1 MKIFGIQTL
10 KSWQKKNNGRLS
22 IIRKIYSIFEDL
34 QAIDGL
40 YIETKT
46 ITENM
51 KTDIEI
57 ARSVKMRRITD
68 IAESIGIPED
78 KIDQYGRYMAKV
90 SRSLIDE
97 EKIAKSKLILVTA
110 ITATKAG
117 IGKTTVSVGL
127 ALGLN
132 KIGKN
137 AIVALREPSLG
148 PCFGMKGGA
157 AGGGYAQVIPMEK
170 INLHFTGDFHA
181 VTSAHNMISALMDNY
196 IYQHQAEGF
205 ALKEVIWKRVLDVND
220 RSLRNIVTG
229 LGPRTNGL
237 TAESGFDITPASE
250 LMAILCL
257 STDLE
262 DMRRRIDNI
271 LLGYTFDDKPFMV
284 KDLGVTGAILVL
296 LKTAFKPNLVQ
307 TTEGTPAFIHGGPF
321 ANIAHGCNSI
331 VATKTAMS
339 FGEYVITEAGFGAD
353 LGAEKFF
360 NIKCRKSGLKPELTV
375 LVATLNG
382 LKMHGGTPLEDIQKP
397 DAEGVKRGFANLD
410 RHIQNLKDFGQS
422 VVVSF
427 NKYASDTD
435 EEINLVKEHCAELG
449 VPFALNNAWAEGG
462 EGARELAQLVVDTI
476 ENNPSGPVKFTYS
489 DDQCITAKIETIAK
503 SLYRASS
510 VTYSAVARRKIAA
523 AEKMGFGHFPV
534 CIAKTQY
541 SFSQDPKLYGA
552 PEGFRFDIKDIV
564 INTGSEMIVAIAG
577 DIIRMP
583 GLPKVPQA
591 NKIDIINGVI
601 EGLS

>member
-1 MKIFGIQTL
+1 
-10 KSWQKKNNGRLS
+10 
-22 IIRKIYSIFEDL
+22 
-34 QAIDGL
+34 
-40 YIETKT
+40 
-46 ITENM
+46 M

-57 ARSVKMRRITD
+57 ARSVEMRRITE
-68 IAESIGIPED
+68 IAESIGISEENVE
-78 KIDQYGRYMAKV
+78 QYGHYMAKV
-90 SRSLIDE
+90 PLSVINE
-97 EKIAKSKLILVTA
+97 EKIAKSKLVLVTA

-132 KIGKN
+132 KIGKK
-137 AIVALREPSLG
+137 AVVALREPSLG

-157 AGGGYAQVIPMEK
+157 AGGGYAQVVPMED
-170 INLHFTGDFHA
+170 INLHFTGDMHA
-181 VTSAHNMISALMDNY
+181 ITSAHNMISALLDNY
-196 IYQHQAEGF
+196 IYNHQASGF
-205 ALKEVIWKRVLDVND
+205 ALKEVLWKRVVDVND
-220 RSLRNIVTG
+220 RSLRSIVTG

-237 TAESGFDITPASE
+237 TAESGFDITAASE

-257 STDLE
+257 STDLD

-284 KDLGVTGAILVL
+284 KDMGVTGAILVL
-296 LKTAFKPNLVQ
+296 LKTAFKANLVQ
-307 TTEGTPAFIHGGPF
+307 TTEGTAAFIHGGPF

-339 FGEYVITEAGFGAD
+339 YGDYVITEAGFGAD
-353 LGAEKFF
+353 LGAEKFL
-360 NIKCRKSGLKPELTV
+360 NIKCRKSGLKPDLTV

-382 LKMHGGTPLEDIQKP
+382 LKMHGGTALEDIQKP
-397 DAEGVKRGFANLD
+397 DADGVRRGFANLD
-410 RHIQNLKDFGQS
+410 RHIRNLQSFGQT

-427 NKYASDTD
+427 NKYASDTE
-435 EEINLVKEHCAELG
+435 EEINMVKEHCAEMG

-462 EGARELAQLVVDTI
+462 NGAIELAELVVNTI
-476 ENNPSGPVKFTYS
+476 ENNPSGPLKFTYS
-489 DDQCITAKIETIAK
+489 DDQSIKEKIE
-503 SLYRASS
+503 
-510 VTYSAVARRKIAA
+510 AVAKNIYGAVNISFSPVARKKIAA
-523 AEKMGFGHFPV
+523 AEKMGFSHFPI

-541 SFSQDPKLYGA
+541 SFSQDPKAYGA
-552 PEGFRFDIKDIV
+552 PVGFNFDIQDIV
-564 INTGSEMIVAIAG
+564 INSGSEMIVAIAG

-591 NKIDIINGVI
+591 TKIDIVDGLI